1 MRNKLWGVGIAVVA
15 AIILTPQVASAA
27 TTTTPSVETPGGV
40 RVLLNPVTIGSC
52 NSGLGEVS
60 VQRMQAVNDGTI
72 DLFCGDSKSGY
83 VHIRTR
89 HQKDWQAVI
98 DKTHGGG
105 TLWDDSMVASTS
117 QIVSHPSAGYPKPEG
132 NGKLCY
138 TAPIV
143 IHDPETKTVSTYNP
157 TVIVSQNRKL
167 VITSFPTNAS
177 PNCTGDSAQH
187 ARGEVALHL
196 TPRGDHETRSHVR
209 REARADPLR

>member
-1 MRNKLWGVGIAVVA
+1 MGSGFVVHVDESGDHS
-15 AIILTPQVASAA
+15 LTSINPDYPMFVLAF
-27 TTTTPSVETPGGV
+27 SVFPIDLYV
-40 RVLLNPVTIGSC
+40 DRIVPM
-52 NSGLGEVS
+52 
-60 VQRMQAVNDGTI
+60 VQR
-72 DLFCGDSKSGY
+72 LKF
-83 VHIRTR
+83 
-89 HQKDWQAVI
+89 
-98 DKTHGGG
+98 
-105 TLWDDSMVASTS
+105 
-117 QIVSHPSAGYPKPEG
+117 VSHPSAVYPKPEG

-143 IHDPETKTVSTYNP
+143 IHDPETKTVSIYNP

-187 ARGEVALHL
+187 ARGAVALHL